1 MKEYGKIALV
11 ALVVVIVWDKFLKD
25 MVFKKGTSMTATTAT
40 K

>member
-25 MVFKKGTSMTATTAT
+25 MVFKPKGAIAT

>member
-25 MVFKKGTSMTATTAT
+25 KVMKPVTAT